1 MAARAHRGHSACVEI
16 SPRDLEIDTYRGS
29 LNDGAVRITH
39 KPSGI
44 CVSSEDLPTQ
54 QQNYE
59 AALRLL
65 QDALDT

>member
-1 MAARAHRGHSACVEI
+1 
-16 SPRDLEIDTYRGS
+16 
-29 LNDGAVRITH
+29 VRITH

-65 QDALDT
+65 HDKLDT